1 MTQKFLALVSG
12 KIKEIFASAT
22 GTANAI
28 PAGDATG
35 RLDISWMPVGIGA
48 ETFTAVASEALSA
61 GDFVNIYNASGT
73 LTVRKADATTNGKP
87 AHGFVLAAV
96 SSSGTATIYSL
107 SQTNTQ
113 VTGLTPGADYY
124 LDTTPGQIITTPPST
139 TGNIVQYIGVASSA
153 TSIIFENTKTI
164 EVA

>member
-124 LDTTPGQIITTPPST
+124 LDTTPGQITTTPPST